1 MTDTAHDD
9 FLTVPETAELL
20 KVSSVTVSR
29 WLKQGRLPA
38 YRVGPRAVRIRRIDV
53 QELLTPAAANSDEET
68 RAVSSRGRPT
78 SSDSTAAMSPVS
90 TLDEQLAVL
99 EELAALRDRILA
111 RRKGRTFA
119 SASDEVTKTRQK
131 RRKRL

>member
-53 QELLTPAAANSDEET
+53 QELLTPAAATSDEET
-68 RAVSSRGRPT
+68 HAVSSRGRPT